1 MIASYREADSEK
13 DTSIKKEKITEIEEY
28 LSKQNP
34 KKNLSEEKNSDDSSD
49 ELYNQTFSAHIIKLD
64 FNNSKANTQSNSNDN
79 INNFQFIT
87 WRGMYTEG
95 SATGDKPFW

>member
-1 MIASYREADSEK
+1 MIASYHEADSEK
-13 DTSIKKEKITEIEEY
+13 DMSIKKEKITEIEEY

-64 FNNSKANTQSNSNDN
+64 LEK
-79 INNFQFIT
+79 I
-87 WRGMYTEG
+87 
-95 SATGDKPFW
+95 K